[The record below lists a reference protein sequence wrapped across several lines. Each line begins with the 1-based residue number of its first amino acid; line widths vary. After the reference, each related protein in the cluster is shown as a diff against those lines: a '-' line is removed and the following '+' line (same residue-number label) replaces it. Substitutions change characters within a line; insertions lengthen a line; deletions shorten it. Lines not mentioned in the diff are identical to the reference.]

1 MAEDGE
7 TFASIED
14 ALETY
19 RDPEED
25 ELDPGDAVDDDEA
38 DDGSAVDDSE
48 AADDAS
54 GLDEE
59 AGDDKA
65 DDPDYAGGRFAPD
78 DAMVRL
84 EDGSVTTIAELRRGG
99 LRQADYTKKATALA
113 DERRSLQAEMMRV
126 AALDREQQE
135 QRRLLAYFAG
145 AIMPRE
151 PDPALISTDPNGYR
165 QQLEAYKAQAGM
177 LGRLGGDIRAFN
189 ERLAA
194 EQAWAMGAARQSEGR
209 RLRERA
215 PEFGRDDYYRQFW
228 DEAVRAG
235 EFYGYSQQELEQ
247 LDDHRHYLVLR
258 DALAWRR
265 IKARNA
271 RSRTRTDGLPPVI
284 TGGRRRSS
292 EQARRERKDAAWA
305 RFNRNRSLRNAVDLI
320 D

>member
-1 MAEDGE
+1 MAGMEDGE

-19 RDPEED
+19 RDPDED
-25 ELDPGDAVDDDEA
+25 ELDPGESAEDGGDDAEDVGE
-38 DDGSAVDDSE
+38 DDGDP
-48 AADDAS
+48 S
-54 GLDEE
+54 GLDES

-65 DDPDYAGGRFAPD
+65 EEADYSGGRFAPD

-84 EDGSVTTIAELRRGG
+84 EDGTVTTVAELRRGG

-113 DERRSLQAEMMRV
+113 DERRTLQAETMRV
-126 AALDREQQE
+126 AALDQEHQE
-135 QRRLLAYFAG
+135 QRRLLAHFAG

-151 PDPALISTDPNGYR
+151 PDPALISSDPNGYR
-165 QQLEAYKAQAGM
+165 QQLEAYKAQVGM
-177 LGRLGGDIRAFN
+177 LGRLGDDIRAFN

-194 EQAWAMGAARQSEGR
+194 EQAWAMGAAREEQSR
-209 RLRERA
+209 RLTERA
-215 PEFGRDDYYRQFW
+215 PEFGREDYYRQFW
-228 DEAVRAG
+228 NEAVRAG
-235 EFYGYSQQELEQ
+235 EFYGYTADELEQ

-258 DALAWRR
+258 DALAYRR

-284 TGGRRRSS
+284 TGGRRRSA